1 MAYGNQSKRNDI
13 FEVLNR
19 TPGMFALLE
28 KAEEAIDEIECKFML
43 DEDVSKTIEKIKKH
57 LGKLDTQFSR
67 MQNEAIREYKLLK
80 L

>member
-1 MAYGNQSKRNDI
+1 LNNGIRKPKQTKRH
-13 FEVLNR
+13 LR
-19 TPGMFALLE
+19 RMFALLE